1 VLRRFFY
8 CVHAKSWNIAAMKHP
23 TTERLDKPKRSRIV
37 YWLLCIPWL
46 WAVGHPAFARGQEFG
61 GPPAGTQIER
71 KTEFKLT
78 LKKFFVS
85 YCNDCHS
92 GGASEGGLSLDKLG
106 ADLSD
111 TATFARWERI
121 FDRVSDGEMPPKDE
135 IQPTGVHRSEFNRIL
150 GASLKQ
156 AHATNK
162 ATVLRRLNRR
172 EYQNTLNDLFG
183 TSLDLE
189 SMLPADARSH
199 EFDNVGET
207 LGVSM
212 THLQRYIE
220 AAGIVFDDA
229 VAKTTNAP
237 EPRLIHCHYRESEVE
252 RALGKT
258 VKRLDDGALVRFSAN
273 GLSGGHLR
281 EGGTP
286 RPGKYRVRVTGYA
299 YQTDKPVVVNVSGTS
314 YKAGSEQPLL
324 GFYAFPPGKAK
335 TIEFVTWIDQKYML
349 RINPYG
355 ISDPDERKRTDVN
368 TYKGPGFALL
378 SATME
383 GPLVG
388 EFPSRG
394 HRLVFDGIQRIEIEP
409 RNPNDK
415 KKPWYKPKFEIES
428 TDETADAKRS
438 LNRVA
443 LYAFRRAV
451 QDNDVLP
458 YIELFSNERKKG
470 ESFESALRTAVV
482 AILSSPSFL
491 YLNEPSGLLDDF
503 ALANRLA
510 YFLTRSAPD
519 RTLLSLAYNK
529 QLTQKPGV
537 LHEQARRLMA
547 GAKFHR
553 FLTDFSDAWLNLR
566 EIDFT
571 VPDRKLFPEYDAF
584 LHDSI
589 RKETEGFL
597 KELIVSNLPVSN
609 VVKSNF
615 AMLNS
620 RLASHYGIDSVDG
633 VEIRKVPLPP
643 DSGRGGFLSQA
654 SILKVTAN
662 GTNTSPVVR
671 GVWVMER
678 IFGETPPPPPPG
690 IPGVEP
696 DIRGASTL
704 RELLDKHRN
713 SSSCQ
718 SCHQNIDP
726 PGFALEQ
733 FNPIGGFR
741 ERFRTTG
748 AGEKVT
754 ATVRG
759 RNAAY
764 RLGAPVD
771 ASGQLAT
778 GESFAGFR
786 ELRDILAKDEARLA
800 RTLATKLLTF
810 ATGREMGFSDRAE
823 IARIVKKSAEQQY
836 RIQDLL
842 HLVISSQ
849 IFKEK

>member
-1 VLRRFFY
+1 MQPEIATSERSGNLQRCRMKIHRVLY
-8 CVHAKSWNIAAMKHP
+8 A
-23 TTERLDKPKRSRIV
+23 
-37 YWLLCIPWL
+37 LLLFVAGVPS
-46 WAVGHPAFARGQEFG
+46 FALGQEPG
-61 GPPAGTQIER
+61 GPSASTQLDR
-71 KTEFKLT
+71 QTGFKKSLD
-78 LKKFFVS
+78 KFFVE
-85 YCNDCHS
+85 YCNNCHS
-92 GGASEGGLSLDKLG
+92 GGAKEGGLSLDELG
-106 ADLSD
+106 ADLTD
-111 TATFARWERI
+111 KATFARWERI
-121 FDRVSDGEMPPKDE
+121 FDRVNNGEMPPEDE
-135 IQPTGVHRSEFNRIL
+135 TQPAEAHLSAFKRIL
-150 GASLKQ
+150 GAPLTQ
-156 AHATNK
+156 AHANTK

-189 SMLPADARSH
+189 SMLPEDARSH
-199 EFDNVGET
+199 EFDNTGAA

-229 VAKTTNAP
+229 IATTAVAPKPA
-237 EPRLIHCHYRESEVE
+237 LIHCHYRESEVQ
-252 RALGKT
+252 RVLGKT
-258 VKRLDDGALVRFSAN
+258 VKRLDDGALVRFSSS
-273 GLSGGHLR
+273 GLSSGHLR

-286 RPGKYRVRVTGYA
+286 APGRYRVRVSGYA
-299 YQTDKPVVVNVSGTS
+299 YQSDKPVVVNISGTS
-314 YKAGSEQPLL
+314 YKAGSDQPLF
-324 GFYAFPPGKAK
+324 GFYAFPPGKPT
-335 TIEFVTWIDQKYML
+335 TIEFVTWIDQRYML

-355 ISDPDERKRTDVN
+355 IFDPGERKRSDVN

-378 SATME
+378 SATLE
-383 GPLVG
+383 GPIVE

-394 HRLVFDGIQRIEIEP
+394 HRLVFDGIKRIEVEP
-409 RNPNDK
+409 RNPREK
-415 KKPWYKPKFEIES
+415 KKPWYKPKFKIE
-428 TDETADAKRS
+428 TKDEATDAKRS
-438 LNRVA
+438 LKRVA
-443 LYAFRRAV
+443 LYAFRRPV
-451 QDNDVLP
+451 RDEDVSP
-458 YIELFSNERKKG
+458 YMELFSTERKKG

-491 YLNEPSGLLDDF
+491 YLNEPRGSLDDF

-510 YFLTRSAPD
+510 YFLTRSTPD
-519 RTLLSLAYNK
+519 RTLLSLAYQK

-537 LHEQARRLMA
+537 LLEQTRRLMA
-547 GAKFHR
+547 SPKFAR
-553 FLTDFSDAWLNLR
+553 FLTDFSGAWLNLR

-571 VPDRKLFPEYDAF
+571 VPDRKLFPGYDDF

-589 RKETEGFL
+589 RKETEAFL

-609 VVKSNF
+609 IVKSDF

-620 RLASHYGIDSVDG
+620 RLAAHYGIDSVDG
-633 VEIRKVPLPP
+633 VQIRKVLLPKN
-643 DSGRGGFLSQA
+643 SVRGGFLSQA

-696 DIRGASTL
+696 DIRGTATL

-718 SCHQNIDP
+718 SCHLKIDP

-733 FNPIGGFR
+733 FNPVGGFR
-741 ERFRTTG
+741 DRFRTTG
-748 AGEKVT
+748 AGEQVA

-759 RNAAY
+759 RRVAY
-764 RLGAPVD
+764 RLGPPVD
-771 ASGQLAT
+771 ASGRLAT
-778 GESFAGFR
+778 GESFADFR
-786 ELRDILAKDEARLA
+786 ALRDILAKNEEQLA

-823 IARIVKKSAEQQY
+823 IARIVQQSAGQQY
-836 RIQDLL
+836 RIQNLI
-842 HLVISSQ
+842 HLVIASQ